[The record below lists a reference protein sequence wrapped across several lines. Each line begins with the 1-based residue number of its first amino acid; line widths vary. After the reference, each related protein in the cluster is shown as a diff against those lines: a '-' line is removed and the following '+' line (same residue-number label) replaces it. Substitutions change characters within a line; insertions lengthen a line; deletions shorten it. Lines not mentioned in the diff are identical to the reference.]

1 MDTIITKGKSSN
13 KPLVVAG
20 CVPQGSRDLKE
31 LQGISI
37 VGVQQIHRVV
47 EIVEETLKGHEVR
60 LLTRKKL
67 PTLDLPKVRKNKFVE
82 ILPINVGCLGA
93 CTYCKTKHARGHLG
107 SYTID
112 SLGFKRYGLA
122 VRTLEHLIAEI
133 LRHPCVYSFLHV
145 PVQSGSDTILSAMN
159 REYTVSEFRTVVD
172 TLTELVPE
180 MQIATDIICR
190 FPGETDEDFV
200 QTVNLIE
207 EYKFPQVHISQFY
220 PRPGKV
226 ERIWITDIAS
236 DGVHLVGHTKGYI
249 QVLVLAPDN
258 MLGTSAVVKI
268 TSVGRWSVFGEIF
281 ETINHASD
289 NKALNKLVPN
299 QDLSSL
305 CGGFS
310 EEQESCACGND
321 ICCGQ
326 EGTLEKSDN
335 SRGSQNQSKRNFIG
349 WMLRKRGHLHKTVES
364 ELASGSV
371 KKQEGSMRKWD
382 LVDKVLL
389 GGISISILTIM
400 ALVVAVM
407 FRVIWSQ

>member
-67 PTLDLPKVRKNKFVE
+67 PTLDLPNVRKNKFVE

-112 SLGFKRYGLA
+112 SL
-122 VRTLEHLIAEI
+122 
-133 LRHPCVYSFLHV
+133 
-145 PVQSGSDTILSAMN
+145 AMN

-200 QTVNLIE
+200 QTVNL
-207 EYKFPQVHISQFY
+207 QVHISQFY

-299 QDLSSL
+299 QDLPSL

>member
-1 MDTIITKGKSSN
+1 M
-13 KPLVVAG
+13 
-20 CVPQGSRDLKE
+20 
-31 LQGISI
+31 
-37 VGVQQIHRVV
+37 
-47 EIVEETLKGHEVR
+47 
-60 LLTRKKL
+60 
-67 PTLDLPKVRKNKFVE
+67 PK
-82 ILPINVGCLGA
+82 
-93 CTYCKTKHARGHLG
+93 
-107 SYTID
+107 
-112 SLGFKRYGLA
+112 
-122 VRTLEHLIAEI
+122 
-133 LRHPCVYSFLHV
+133 
-145 PVQSGSDTILSAMN
+145 
-159 REYTVSEFRTVVD
+159 
-172 TLTELVPE
+172 
-180 MQIATDIICR
+180 
-190 FPGETDEDFV
+190 
-200 QTVNLIE
+200 
-207 EYKFPQVHISQFY
+207 
-220 PRPGKV
+220 
-226 ERIWITDIAS
+226 
-236 DGVHLVGHTKGYI
+236 VGHTKGYI

-326 EGTLEKSDN
+326 GTLENNDN
-335 SRGSQNQSKRNFIG
+335 SRGSAVPQNQSKRNFIG
-349 WMLRKRGHLHKTVES
+349 WMLRKREHLHKTVES

>member
-1 MDTIITKGKSSN
+1 M
-13 KPLVVAG
+13 
-20 CVPQGSRDLKE
+20 E
-31 LQGISI
+31 
-37 VGVQQIHRVV
+37 
-47 EIVEETLKGHEVR
+47 
-60 LLTRKKL
+60 
-67 PTLDLPKVRKNKFVE
+67 
-82 ILPINVGCLGA
+82 
-93 CTYCKTKHARGHLG
+93 
-107 SYTID
+107 
-112 SLGFKRYGLA
+112 
-122 VRTLEHLIAEI
+122 
-133 LRHPCVYSFLHV
+133 
-145 PVQSGSDTILSAMN
+145 
-159 REYTVSEFRTVVD
+159 
-172 TLTELVPE
+172 
-180 MQIATDIICR
+180 
-190 FPGETDEDFV
+190 
-200 QTVNLIE
+200 
-207 EYKFPQVHISQFY
+207 
-220 PRPGKV
+220 GKV